1 MSQWLERHV
10 SLQHVQLGAAA
21 IFGSIATAGV
31 IFGSIALRRR
41 VATED
46 LKASIPSL
54 SDKHHAQNVRL
65 SSEASPSRH
74 DFSYFLR

>member
-10 SLQHVQLGAAA
+10 SLQHVQLGVAAVL
-21 IFGSIATAGV
+21 GSITTAGV

-54 SDKHHAQNVRL
+54 SDKHRAQNVRL
-65 SSEASPSRH
+65 P
-74 DFSYFLR
+74 